1 MTSGIILNLNAS
13 FTCCKFVFQYL
24 KYANLQTC
32 YMNPAKV
39 VKQIPE
45 DVKSIIVTP
54 FQRFVQ
60 LKAASGLV
68 LIICAAIGLIW
79 ANSPWAESYF
89 HLWETHLDIFVG
101 DFGLSK
107 TLHHWINDGLM
118 AIFFFYVGLE
128 IKKELLAGELSLLRQ
143 AAFPFFAAIGGMLV
157 PAGIYILLNQG
168 GPGAEGWGIPMATD
182 IAFSLGILALLGD
195 RVPISLKVFL
205 TAFAIVD
212 DLGAVLVIALFYSN
226 EVQLN
231 ALLIVGALLLLL
243 LLFNAFD
250 VRRSAPYWI
259 VGLVI
264 WYFVSK
270 SGIHATVAGILVAL
284 TIPAN
289 NRLRLNVFVENLRD
303 AIDEFWDNTANSKK
317 QILKRSQLSAID
329 TMEDNIDLVQPP
341 LQRIEHSLGGFVS
354 FFVMPVFAFANSGI
368 ALNNPGETLFSAI
381 ALHIVAGLVVGK
393 TVGITFF
400 SWLGVKLGWADYPE
414 GVNIRQIAA
423 VSMLGGVGFT
433 MALFIANLA
442 FDDAAFLAQAKAGVL
457 LGSLLAGILGYLFLR
472 RLLDEPA
479 QVEQEQ
485 TEEVPVS
492 EA

>member
-1 MTSGIILNLNAS
+1 
-13 FTCCKFVFQYL
+13 
-24 KYANLQTC
+24 
-32 YMNPAKV
+32 MNP
-39 VKQIPE
+39 VKIVEKIPE
-45 DVKSIIVTP
+45 GVKSIVITP
-54 FQRFVQ
+54 FQRFIQ

-68 LIICAAIGLIW
+68 LIICAVVALIW
-79 ANSPWAESYF
+79 ANSPWSESYF
-89 HLWETHLDIFVG
+89 TLWETHLDITVGSFV
-101 DFGLSK
+101 LSE

-128 IKKELLAGELSLLRQ
+128 IKKEVLAGELSSARQ
-143 AAFPFFAAIGGMLV
+143 AAFPFFAAIGGMVL
-157 PAGIYILLNQG
+157 PAGIYLLLNQG
-168 GPGAEGWGIPMATD
+168 GSGAEGWAIPMATD

-195 RVPISLKVFL
+195 RAPLSLKIFL

-212 DLGAVLVIALFYSN
+212 DLGAVMVIALFYSS
-226 EVQLN
+226 ELQLN
-231 ALLIVGALLLLL
+231 ALLIVTGLLILLLV
-243 LLFNAFD
+243 FNMLD

-289 NRLRLNVFVENLRD
+289 NKLRLNVFVENIRE
-303 AIDEFWDNTANSKK
+303 AIDEFWENTASAKK

-329 TMEDNIDLVQPP
+329 TLENNIDLVQPP

-354 FFVMPVFAFANSGI
+354 FFVMPVFALANAGI
-368 ALNNPGETLFSAI
+368 ALNNPGETLASAI

-400 SWLGVKLGWADYPE
+400 SWLSVKLGWADYPE
-414 GVNIRQIAA
+414 GITIWHIAA

-442 FDDAAFLAQAKAGVL
+442 FDQADLLAQAKSGVL
-457 LGSLLAGILGYLFLR
+457 LGSVLAGVFGYLLLNW
-472 RLLDEPA
+472 LLDP
-479 QVEQEQ
+479 
-485 TEEVPVS
+485 TEIAKEV
-492 EA
+492 